1 MDWRTNPATAIKS
14 VKRVRVA
21 FALLIIVLALF
32 VVRLFYLQV
41 IDYGH
46 YHKVALSDQLKQ
58 YQIPAQRGII
68 EAQQGNTVVPIVLNQ
83 TLYTLYADPVYVKQP
98 KKVAS
103 MIAKV
108 VGGKPSD
115 YVKQLQ
121 TKGTRYVVLKKRVSQ
136 SQKDKLLAYKYPGLG
151 AQAADYRTY
160 PDGSLA
166 SQLLGFVG
174 SDGQGQYGIEQ
185 ALNKDLAGKPG
196 RVKAVTDIHGVPL
209 AASSN
214 NISVQPKS
222 GDKVVLTIDMA
233 LQKNLESTLKQG
245 KIKGRAKAA
254 SALILDAN
262 TGAVKAMANYPSY
275 NPAEYYNVPDPS
287 VFENATVSHD
297 IEVGSIMK
305 TLTTSAALNQGV
317 ITPKTTFYDPG
328 HWKVDNFDITD
339 VEASQGEQSIG
350 SFLNLSLNTGA
361 TWLLMQMGGG
371 KIDQQGRDI
380 WHDYMTKHFRL
391 GQKTGIAQG
400 YESAGLVPSP
410 KANGAGINLTYAN
423 TTFGQAMTATP
434 IQMASALA
442 SVLNG
447 GTYYKPRLLSQI
459 ISPSGKTK
467 TITPQILEK
476 NVVKPSTGQG
486 LTGLMQYV
494 VENHDNIV
502 PQFDQSK
509 YVVGGKTGTA
519 QIAKP
524 GGGGYYANQYNA
536 TYIGFVG
543 GTKPKYVIVVFMYD
557 PDTSDYASGFAGAL
571 TAQPVFV
578 DLAHMLI
585 NNGYVPPKN

>member
-222 GDKVVLTIDMA
+222 GDKVV
-233 LQKNLESTLKQG
+233 
-245 KIKGRAKAA
+245 
-254 SALILDAN
+254 
-262 TGAVKAMANYPSY
+262 
-275 NPAEYYNVPDPS
+275 
-287 VFENATVSHD
+287 
-297 IEVGSIMK
+297 
-305 TLTTSAALNQGV
+305 
-317 ITPKTTFYDPG
+317 
-328 HWKVDNFDITD
+328 
-339 VEASQGEQSIG
+339 
-350 SFLNLSLNTGA
+350 
-361 TWLLMQMGGG
+361 
-371 KIDQQGRDI
+371 
-380 WHDYMTKHFRL
+380 
-391 GQKTGIAQG
+391 
-400 YESAGLVPSP
+400 
-410 KANGAGINLTYAN
+410 
-423 TTFGQAMTATP
+423 
-434 IQMASALA
+434 
-442 SVLNG
+442 
-447 GTYYKPRLLSQI
+447 
-459 ISPSGKTK
+459 
-467 TITPQILEK
+467 
-476 NVVKPSTGQG
+476 
-486 LTGLMQYV
+486 
-494 VENHDNIV
+494 
-502 PQFDQSK
+502 
-509 YVVGGKTGTA
+509 
-519 QIAKP
+519 
-524 GGGGYYANQYNA
+524 
-536 TYIGFVG
+536 
-543 GTKPKYVIVVFMYD
+543 
-557 PDTSDYASGFAGAL
+557 
-571 TAQPVFV
+571 
-578 DLAHMLI
+578 
-585 NNGYVPPKN
+585 